1 MGNIRSQVIPKEK
14 QTEFRIS
21 KSDKNNLSVIMYLL
35 GMGVRKEQFDK
46 PFKETDRYI
55 FFRVAGDKLNKT
67 KPMF

>member
-1 MGNIRSQVIPKEK
+1 MGNIRTQIIPKEK

-21 KSDKNNLSVIMYLL
+21 KTDKNNLSVVLYLL

-55 FFRVAGDKLNKT
+55 FYRVNGDKLNRT
-67 KPMF
+67 NPMF